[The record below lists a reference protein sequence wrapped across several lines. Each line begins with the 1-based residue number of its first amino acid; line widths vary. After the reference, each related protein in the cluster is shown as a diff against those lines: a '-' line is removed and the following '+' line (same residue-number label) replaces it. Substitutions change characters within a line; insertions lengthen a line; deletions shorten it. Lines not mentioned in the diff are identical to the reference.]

1 MWRSPRRV
9 DCAQTTAFPSPPL
22 DDVRKL
28 QAALA
33 PIATRAKGL
42 AWAKKRPWT
51 VVSHVG
57 WSAGAP
63 TIDLHDLNAKLAKS
77 TAETLIRV
85 APELKS
91 GAVFLVVGRGKHSRG
106 SPVLGKV
113 VRATLKPGCDTHGW
127 SLRSPSAS
135 RIALILDRS
144 KAPASATGALGWGF
158 WLWMLLVAL
167 AAGVALLRN
176 CG

>member
-1 MWRSPRRV
+1 MNSYTTISE
-9 DCAQTTAFPSPPL
+9 TTAPRARL

-28 QAALA
+28 QTALA

-42 AWAKKRPWT
+42 AWAQKRPWT
-51 VVSHVG
+51 VTSHVG

-63 TIDLHDLNAKLAKS
+63 TVDLHDLTAKLAKA
-77 TAETLIRV
+77 TAETVIQVGPDLN
-85 APELKS
+85 S

-113 VRATLKPGCDTHGW
+113 VRAALKPGCDTHGW
-127 SLRSPSAS
+127 SLRSPSAG

-167 AAGVALLRN
+167 AAGIALLQPW
-176 CG
+176 G